1 MCCKCHKINSNGD
14 ESYIDS
20 PDWIKNKKAI
30 INTINKKDNKYFQYV
45 VIVTSNHEK
54 MKKDLQRIPK
64 IKPFTNKFNWKE
76 INFSSAKDDS
86 EKFEKNNVTIAFNVS
101 DAKKRRIYPANFSKH
116 NSNCEKQ
123 VILLMIANGEKCKRS
138 KILATEGRSEGQ
150 QWHYLALNTTVVF
163 IAWIVFILL

>member
-54 MKKDLQRIPK
+54 MKKDLQRI
-64 IKPFTNKFNWKE
+64 
-76 INFSSAKDDS
+76 
-86 EKFEKNNVTIAFNVS
+86 
-101 DAKKRRIYPANFSKH
+101 YPANFSKH

-163 IAWIVFILL
+163 IA